1 MKIKNVDPEK
11 FIARMN
17 ELLTQHPDFNVE
29 MGLFEASAPGARG
42 TSIRGYDWKDHGLS
56 SMGLHVKIAYKVSQE
71 FGLED

>member
-29 MGLFEASAPGARG
+29 MGLFEASAPGARARAFAATIG
-42 TSIRGYDWKDHGLS
+42 RITDCHQWAST
-56 SMGLHVKIAYKVSQE
+56 
-71 FGLED
+71 